1 MRRLAA
7 AAVLLTLGGC
17 LSPAQPLALSCQ
29 AQARAADPDE
39 EPTTQGHDR
48 SQAIFAACMQAR
60 GFTFDWNIRACDRNY
75 PTTIVKGRCYRRIDA
90 PRGQG

>member
-17 LSPAQPLALSCQ
+17 LSPVQPLAVTCQ
-29 AQARAADPDE
+29 AQARAEDPDE

-60 GFTFDWNIRACDRNY
+60 GFIFDWSDRRCDHQY
-75 PTTIVKGRCYRRIDA
+75 PTTIMEGRCYRRPLATDTLT
-90 PRGQG
+90 